1 MNMQKTAMTAAI
13 LASGCL
19 ALPVSA
25 GTFDGSQPLMCA
37 SAEVLECVPL
47 EGCKRVAPES
57 VDAPQFM
64 RIDFKAKIMSSER
77 PDGGTIT
84 SQIER
89 SETVDGKLMLQG
101 AEDGVEG
108 VRDGIGWT
116 LSIGQETGKM
126 TLTGSGDAVGFV
138 IFGACTAM

>member
-1 MNMQKTAMTAAI
+1 MKKKI
-13 LASGCL
+13 LNALMLVSGCL

-25 GTFDGSQPLMCA
+25 SPFDGAQSLICA
-37 SAEVLECVPL
+37 STEILECIPAA
-47 EGCKRVAPES
+47 GCNRVTAES
-57 VDAPQFM
+57 IDAPRFI
-64 RIDFKAKIMSSER
+64 RIDFSANALSAER
-77 PDGGTIT
+77 ADGDKKV

-108 VRDGIGWT
+108 VRDGLGWT
-116 LSIGQETGKM
+116 LAIAQETGKM
-126 TLTGSGDAVGFV
+126 TLTASGDEVGFV